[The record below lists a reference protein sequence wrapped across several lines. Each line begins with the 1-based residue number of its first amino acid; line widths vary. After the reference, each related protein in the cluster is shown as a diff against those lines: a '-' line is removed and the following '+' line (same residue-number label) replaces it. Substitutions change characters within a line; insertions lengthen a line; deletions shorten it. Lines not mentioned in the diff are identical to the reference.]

1 MATTSIANG
10 HKYITATYRGT
21 EYTLHQGNFG
31 WELSTRRLSYGGR
44 FHVGGFKRFETLAAV
59 AAGCKAFGSLA
70 NLTALAYGVPVAA
83 AVAA

>member
-1 MATTSIANG
+1 MTTTSIANG

-59 AAGCKAFGSLA
+59 TAGCKAFGSLEA
-70 NLTALAYGVPVAA
+70 LTALAYGFTAEVAA
-83 AVAA
+83 